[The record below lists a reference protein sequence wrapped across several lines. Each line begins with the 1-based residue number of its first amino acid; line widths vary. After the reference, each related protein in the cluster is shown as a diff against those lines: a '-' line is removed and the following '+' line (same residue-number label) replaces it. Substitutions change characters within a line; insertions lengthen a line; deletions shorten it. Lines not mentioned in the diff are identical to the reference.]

1 MSIQSE
7 VAADMKAAMKAKN
20 TKALSTLR
28 GIKAAFTN
36 LQKEKGTEDDL
47 SDEQAV
53 TVLRKMAKMRQE
65 SIDMYLKGGADDR
78 AAEEASEK
86 AIIEKW
92 CPSLADE
99 ATTRAWI
106 EEAIAEAGEDGGN
119 MGKVMG
125 KLMAKRKA
133 DIDGKLAQK
142 LLKEMI

>member
-7 VAADMKAAMKAKN
+7 VAADMKAAMKAKD

-92 CPSLADE
+92 CPLLADE